1 MDVLSKT
8 NKGKGW
14 GAGALHKD
22 YVKRLSTLAKKPVSA
37 AAARAKA
44 NKPVKKAAKSAKKAA
59 KKG

>member
-22 YVKRLSTLAKKPVSA
+22 YVKRLGKLAAAKKPVSKA
-37 AAARAKA
+37 AAKAKA
-44 NKPVKKAAKSAKKAA
+44 AKPVKKAKKA
-59 KKG
+59 